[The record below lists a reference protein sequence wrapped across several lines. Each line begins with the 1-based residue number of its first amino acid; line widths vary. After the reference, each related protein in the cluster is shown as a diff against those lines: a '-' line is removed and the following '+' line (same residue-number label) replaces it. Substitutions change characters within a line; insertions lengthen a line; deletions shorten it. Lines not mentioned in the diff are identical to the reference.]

1 MTPISRLVSRR
12 YFKALDQPQPMIE
25 PAQRDGLHCPGQQR
39 SHQGEEQR
47 NSQPDEDKCQY
58 LRHCHRVCQHG
69 AQLHCQRGIQSLC
82 RQQTDNQPQQRG
94 QLLHKPFMKPMIAPK
109 PKAAN
114 MMISIIA
121 IKLMYQCDNMLMCQ
135 YANGSMSK

>member
-1 MTPISRLVSRR
+1 MKTNASTCATVIESVNMGHSFTANEAYKAFAASRPTISPSREANC
-12 YFKALDQPQPMIE
+12 F
-25 PAQRDGLHCPGQQR
+25 
-39 SHQGEEQR
+39 
-47 NSQPDEDKCQY
+47 
-58 LRHCHRVCQHG
+58 
-69 AQLHCQRGIQSLC
+69 
-82 RQQTDNQPQQRG
+82 T
-94 QLLHKPFMKPMIAPK
+94 KPFMKPMIAPK